1 MADTKDP
8 PPWLR
13 AGRLY
18 PFPVTEHV
26 RPDHLQP
33 DDLGKSRHGGSALK
47 ILTVL
52 WRTSDDGHLTVVM
65 VTASREV
72 FPVRAGRSTTRS
84 SAVGAGAVP
93 ERLPANQPCRLQ
105 APSLRL
111 VLRSTV
117 SFDEVPI
124 TPAPLRHQPPV
135 LDRSAGDAGRSPAS
149 SPRLGEYI
157 DRVRTK
163 APPKTLRC
171 YDSAWRAISQ
181 VWGDRVLSEPTT
193 REIEE
198 LMDAHQIRS
207 RARANS
213 RGGESAAENLLSAL
227 RHIYKHAVRDRLIDP
242 SSDPAAAARLPGRRA
257 GKGDVLTSE
266 QLREVHRVASST
278 GNDPELDELIVMLH
292 IQTASDRQAV
302 IDLALHDLDRDNCLV
317 RLRTRGGAFHWH
329 PVSPRL
335 MAALGRHVERRG
347 GVNATHRVLRE
358 RNGRPISY
366 RRYDG
371 LWKRVRENLPW
382 AQELEVTTYSITE
395 TVRVHVRQLFGET
408 VERVYIGQHHD
419 DTAVL
424 THLRGDVIEALMT
437 ITGEPHPLARS
448 KRSQGSPGR

>member
-1 MADTKDP
+1 M
-8 PPWLR
+8 
-13 AGRLY
+13 
-18 PFPVTEHV
+18 
-26 RPDHLQP
+26 
-33 DDLGKSRHGGSALK
+33 
-47 ILTVL
+47 
-52 WRTSDDGHLTVVM
+52 
-65 VTASREV
+65 
-72 FPVRAGRSTTRS
+72 
-84 SAVGAGAVP
+84 
-93 ERLPANQPCRLQ
+93 
-105 APSLRL
+105 
-111 VLRSTV
+111 

-124 TPAPLRHQPPV
+124 TPSPLPHQSPV
-135 LDRSAGDAGRSPAS
+135 LDHGAGDAGRSPAG

-157 DRVRTK
+157 DRVRRK
-163 APPKTLRC
+163 VPPKTLRT

-193 REIEE
+193 RQIEE

-227 RHIYKHAVRDRLIDP
+227 RHVYKHAVRDRLIDP

-266 QLREVHRVASST
+266 QLREVIRVASST
-278 GNDPELDELIVMLH
+278 GDDPELDELIVHLH
-292 IQTASDRQAV
+292 IQTASERQAV

-317 RLRTRGGAFHWH
+317 RLRTRGGGFHWH

-335 MAALGRHVERRG
+335 MAALGRHAERRG
-347 GVNATHRVLRE
+347 GREVTHRVLRK

-382 AQELEVTTYSITE
+382 AKELEVTTYSVTE

-437 ITGEPHPLARS
+437 ITGEPHPLART
-448 KRSQGSPGR
+448 KRPGSSPRR